1 MNPLGIIG
9 HAQILEQLSQ
19 LEGRHAFLLAGVPR
33 LGKHK
38 LAHWLTARVNCSSTS
53 EKPCGICPSCT
64 ALLREAHPD
73 LLEVGPKLETGSGK
87 AARRAARRAII
98 PIKAIAASR
107 DDGHDFDVH
116 VLEWLSIGPHY
127 RRKVVVIDGA
137 EFLNAEAANALL
149 KVVEEPPNN
158 ALFVFL
164 TRDLLE
170 VIPTIVSRCT
180 RLNIPPV
187 SEGKMDAALTLLE
200 GTEDPELLAFAAGR
214 PGVLL
219 ERDAA
224 RAALSDAHTL
234 LEGLESGMLEA
245 LSAADALEKK
255 FDPLWHPEA
264 LGFVARHFDSRVR
277 LKLDEALLDA
287 QERLEQYANAGLV
300 FGVLALEWRRVLG
313 YSRG

>member
-9 HAQILEQLSQ
+9 HAQILEQLAS
-19 LEGRHAFLLAGVPR
+19 LEGRHALLLGGTPR

-38 LAHWLTARVNCSSTS
+38 LAHWLAALVNCSSPS

-64 ALLREAHPD
+64 ALLRETHPD

-87 AARRAARRAII
+87 AARRAII

-107 DDGHDFDVH
+107 DDGHDFEIH
-116 VLEWLSIGPHY
+116 VLDWLEIGPHY
-127 RRKVVVIDGA
+127 KRKVVIIDGA
-137 EFLNAEAANALL
+137 EFLNVEAANALL
-149 KVVEEPPNN
+149 KVVEQPPHN
-158 ALFVFL
+158 ALFIFL

-180 RLNIPPV
+180 RLNVPPV
-187 SEGKMDAALTLLE
+187 PETEMSAALKLLE
-200 GTEDPELLAFAAGR
+200 GTQDPELLAFAAGR

-224 RAALSDAHTL
+224 RAALTDAFQL

-245 LSAADALEKK
+245 LSAAEALEKK

-264 LGFVARHFDSRVR
+264 LGFVARRYSPWVR
-277 LKLDEALLDA
+277 LNLDETLLEA
-287 QERLEQYANAGLV
+287 QKKLEQYANAGLV

>member
-9 HAQILEQLSQ
+9 HAHILEQLSQ
-19 LEGRHAFLLAGVPR
+19 LEGRHALLLSGTPR

-38 LAHWLTARVNCSSTS
+38 LAHWLAARVNCSSTS

-64 ALLREAHPD
+64 ALLRETHPD
-73 LLEVGPKLETGSGK
+73 LLEVGPKLETGKTGSGK
-87 AARRAARRAII
+87 AARRAII

-107 DDGHDFDVH
+107 DDGHDFDLH
-116 VLEWLSIGPHY
+116 VLDWLEIGPHY
-127 RRKVVVIDGA
+127 KRKVVVIDGA
-137 EFLNAEAANALL
+137 EFLNVEAANALL
-149 KVVEEPPNN
+149 KVVEQPPHN
-158 ALFVFL
+158 ALFIFL
-164 TRDLLE
+164 TRDPLE

-180 RLNIPPV
+180 RLSVPPV
-187 SEGKMDAALTLLE
+187 MEAEMSAALKLLE
-200 GTEDPELLAFAAGR
+200 GTQDPELLAFAAGR

-224 RAALSDAHTL
+224 RAALADAFQL
-234 LEGLESGMLEA
+234 LEGLETGMLEA

-264 LGFVARHFDSRVR
+264 LGFVARKYSPRVR
-277 LKLDEALLDA
+277 LQLDETLLEA
-287 QERLEQYANAGLV
+287 QKKLEQYANAGLV
-300 FGVLALEWRRVLG
+300 FGVLVLEWRRILG

>member
-9 HAQILEQLSQ
+9 HARIIEQLAS
-19 LEGRHAFLLAGVPR
+19 LEGRHALLLSGTPR

-38 LAHWLTARVNCSSTS
+38 LAHWLAARVNCSSALTNTG

-64 ALLREAHPD
+64 ALLRETHPD

-87 AARRAARRAII
+87 AARRAII

-107 DDGHDFDVH
+107 DDGHDFETH
-116 VLEWLSIGPHY
+116 VLDWLEIGSHY

-137 EFLNAEAANALL
+137 EFLNVEAANALL
-149 KVVEEPPNN
+149 KVVEQPPHN
-158 ALFVFL
+158 ALFIFL
-164 TRDLLE
+164 TRDPLE

-180 RLNIPPV
+180 RLSVPPV
-187 SEGKMDAALTLLE
+187 MEAEMSAALKLLE
-200 GTEDPELLAFAAGR
+200 GAQDPELLAFAAGR

-224 RAALSDAHTL
+224 RAALADASEL
-234 LEGLESGMLEA
+234 LEGLETGMLEGMN
-245 LSAADALEKK
+245 AAEALEKK

-264 LGFVARHFDSRVR
+264 LGFAARRYSPRVR
-277 LKLDEALLDA
+277 LQLDETLLEA
-287 QERLEQYANAGLV
+287 QKRLEQYANAGLV

-313 YSRG
+313 YSRE

>member
-9 HAQILEQLSQ
+9 HVHILEQLSQ
-19 LEGRHAFLLAGVPR
+19 LEGRHALLLGGTPR

-38 LAHWLTARVNCSSTS
+38 LAHWLAALVNCSSLS

-64 ALLREAHPD
+64 ALLRETHPD
-73 LLEVGPKLETGSGK
+73 LLEVGPKLETGKTGSGK
-87 AARRAARRAII
+87 AARRAII

-107 DDGHDFDVH
+107 DDGHDFEVH
-116 VLEWLSIGPHY
+116 VLEWLEIGPHY

-137 EFLNAEAANALL
+137 EFLNVEAANALL
-149 KVVEEPPNN
+149 KVVEQPPHN
-158 ALFVFL
+158 ALFIFL
-164 TRDLLE
+164 TRDPLE
-170 VIPTIVSRCT
+170 VIPTLVSRCT
-180 RLNIPPV
+180 RLSVPPV
-187 SEGKMDAALTLLE
+187 SEVEMNAALKLLE
-200 GTEDPELLAFAAGR
+200 GTQDPELLAFAAGR

-224 RAALSDAHTL
+224 RAALTDAFQL
-234 LEGLESGMLEA
+234 LEGLESGMLE
-245 LSAADALEKK
+245 SMNAADVLEKK

-264 LGFVARHFDSRVR
+264 LGFVARRYSPRVR
-277 LKLDEALLDA
+277 LQLDQTLLEA
-287 QERLEQYANAGLV
+287 QKKLEQYANAGLV

>member
-1 MNPLGIIG
+1 MNPFGIIG
-9 HAQILEQLSQ
+9 HAHILEQLAS
-19 LEGRHAFLLAGVPR
+19 LESRHALLLSGTPR

-38 LAHWLTARVNCSSTS
+38 LAHWLTARVNCSSTL

-64 ALLREAHPD
+64 ALLRETHPD

-87 AARRAARRAII
+87 AARRAII

-107 DDGHDFDVH
+107 DDGHDFDLH
-116 VLEWLSIGPHY
+116 VLDWLEIGPHY
-127 RRKVVVIDGA
+127 RRKVVIVDGA
-137 EFLNAEAANALL
+137 EFLNVEAANALL
-149 KVVEEPPNN
+149 RVVEQPPYG
-158 ALFVFL
+158 ALFIFL

-180 RLNIPPV
+180 RLSVPPV
-187 SEGKMDAALTLLE
+187 PETEMSAALKLLE
-200 GTEDPELLAFAAGR
+200 GSADPELLAFAAGR

-224 RAALSDAHTL
+224 RAALLDAYAL
-234 LEGLESGMLEA
+234 LEGLETGMLEA

-264 LGFVARHFDSRVR
+264 LGFMARKYSPRVR
-277 LKLDEALLDA
+277 LQLDETLLEA
-287 QERLEQYANAGLV
+287 QKKLEQYANAGLV

>member
-9 HAQILEQLSQ
+9 HAQILEQLAS
-19 LEGRHAFLLAGVPR
+19 LEGRHALLLGGTPR

-38 LAHWLTARVNCSSTS
+38 LAHWLAALVNCSSPS

-64 ALLREAHPD
+64 ALLRETHPD

-87 AARRAARRAII
+87 AARRAII

-107 DDGHDFDVH
+107 DDGHDFEIH
-116 VLEWLSIGPHY
+116 VLDWLEIGPHY
-127 RRKVVVIDGA
+127 KRKVVIIDGA
-137 EFLNAEAANALL
+137 EFLNVEAANSLL
-149 KVVEEPPNN
+149 KVVEQPPHN
-158 ALFVFL
+158 ALFIFL

-180 RLNIPPV
+180 RLNVPPV
-187 SEGKMDAALTLLE
+187 PETEMSAALKLLE
-200 GTEDPELLAFAAGR
+200 GTQDPELLAFAAGR

-224 RAALSDAHTL
+224 RAALTDAFQL

-245 LSAADALEKK
+245 LSAAEALEKK

-264 LGFVARHFDSRVR
+264 LGFVARRYSPWVR
-277 LKLDEALLDA
+277 LNLDETLLEA
-287 QERLEQYANAGLV
+287 QKKLEQYANAGLV
-300 FGVLALEWRRVLG
+300 FGVMALEWRRVLG

>member
-1 MNPLGIIG
+1 VNPLGIIG
-9 HAQILEQLSQ
+9 HAQILEQLAQ
-19 LEGRHAFLLAGVPR
+19 LEGRPAFLLAGVPR

-38 LAHWLTARVNCSSTS
+38 LAHWLTARVNCSSNA

-87 AARRAARRAII
+87 TARRAII
-98 PIKAIAASR
+98 PIKAVKASR
-107 DDGHDFDVH
+107 DDGHDFEIH
-116 VLEWLSIGPHY
+116 VLEWLAIGPHY
-127 RRKVVVIDGA
+127 RRKVVIVDGA

-149 KVVEEPPNN
+149 KVVEEPPHN
-158 ALFVFL
+158 ALFIFL
-164 TRDLLE
+164 TRDPLE

-180 RLNIPPV
+180 RLSIPPV
-187 SEGKMDAALTLLE
+187 SEGEMNAALTLLE
-200 GTEDPELLAFAAGR
+200 GAEDPELLAYAAGR

-234 LEGLESGMLEA
+234 LEGLETGMFEGMN
-245 LSAADALEKK
+245 AADALEKK
-255 FDPLWHPEA
+255 FDPRWHPEA
-264 LGFVARHFDSRVR
+264 LGFVARKYNSRVR

-313 YSRG
+313 YARA

>member
-9 HAQILEQLSQ
+9 HAQILEQLAQ
-19 LEGRHAFLLAGVPR
+19 LEGRHALLLAGVPR

-38 LAHWLTARVNCSSTS
+38 LAHWLAALVNCSSTS
-53 EKPCGICPSCT
+53 ERPCGVCRSCT

-87 AARRAARRAII
+87 AARRAII

-116 VLEWLSIGPHY
+116 VLDWLEIGPHY
-127 RRKVVVIDGA
+127 KRKVVIVDGA
-137 EFLNAEAANALL
+137 EFLNVEAANALL
-149 KVVEEPPNN
+149 KGVEQPPHD

-164 TRDLLE
+164 TRDALE

-180 RLNIPPV
+180 RLSVPPV
-187 SEGKMDAALTLLE
+187 AESEMSAALKLLE
-200 GTEDPELLAFAAGR
+200 GDEDPELLAFAAGR

-224 RAALSDAHTL
+224 RAALADAFQL
-234 LEGLESGMLEA
+234 LEGLETGMLEGM
-245 LSAADALEKK
+245 SAAEVLEKK

-264 LGFVARHFDSRVR
+264 LGFVVRRYSPRVR
-277 LKLDEALLDA
+277 LQLDQSLLEA
-287 QERLEQYANAGLV
+287 QKKLEQYAGAGLV

-313 YSRG
+313 YSRA